1 MGELMS
7 FWLDDRTFFFGR
19 VAMKVLGL
27 FNISP
32 VELGGALLSM
42 VIFALVAIVL
52 MVIGYKVFDLIM
64 TKVDVQKE
72 LAERQNIAVAIVIGA
87 VILGVAIIVAASMS

>member
-1 MGELMS
+1 
-7 FWLDDRTFFFGR
+7 
-19 VAMKVLGL
+19 MKVLGL